1 MNEIGELLKTTRE
14 EAGISLEEASSDLEI
29 KPLILENIEAGNIGC
44 FKDIFVLKDY
54 ICNYSK
60 YLGLDYDKIID
71 KFNEYLFEYTSKIP
85 MEDIE
90 KAMEEQQK
98 EETGQMKIVSPYT
111 TTVKEEKNKWII
123 FAYIA
128 LALLVVLVVILSIR
142 QITVS
147 NKASTVISYRNNK

>member
-54 ICNYSK
+54 ICNYAK
-60 YLGLDYDKIID
+60 YLGLDCDKIID

-90 KAMEEQQK
+90 KAMEEQKK
-98 EETGQMKIVSPYT
+98 EETSEMKIVSPYT

-123 FAYIA
+123 FVYIA
-128 LALLVVLVVILSIR
+128 LALLVILVVILSIR

-147 NKASTVISYRNNK
+147 NKASTVISYRNK